1 MIGLHNHSLSPS
13 ISTLDRRIK
22 YYFGFGLRPSSDLL
36 SINSPLYS
44 LGQRLLIQQLQ
55 KPVQYRS
62 NFVASDLSHRFLS
75 PFEIGLM
82 FGLNASLRRN
92 TMLECYPFPPLQILD
107 AALQPLFITT
117 TPRPITES
125 QLQIPTPAIPTMTY
139 IPALQSFLSLPWA
152 DVDVK
157 VDVAAKSDDAA
168 TEFRHWNERITL
180 VLPHVGPI
188 LSKFRRLLITRQFQV
203 LYREFTTYLNTKYGN
218 TWNRLLEEAQRLNR
232 GGLFPCI
239 PTQLNFLKT

>member
-22 YYFGFGLRPSSDLL
+22 YYFDFGLRPSSDLL

-82 FGLNASLRRN
+82 FGLNASLSRN

-125 QLQIPTPAIPTMTY
+125 QLQIPTPTIPTMTY
-139 IPALQSFLSLPWA
+139 LPTLQSFLPLPWA

-188 LSKFRRLLITRQFQV
+188 LSKFRRLLLTRQFQV